1 MALLSHWHQG
11 NMVGPPG
18 PTCCRDANGQYG
30 RRKLAVWETQTG
42 SMGDANWQYGRRKL
56 AVWGF
61 QQGNLVHL
69 TSTAWPGPASSQ
81 QQGKLLVVPKN
92 GSPEPLAPGQHGRS
106 TRANLL

>member
-11 NMVGPPG
+11 NMVPTPG
-18 PTCCRDANGQYG
+18 PTCCRDANWQYG

-61 QQGNLVHL
+61 QQGNLVHPRPSQQPAAGKAAGRIL
-69 TSTAWPGPASSQ
+69 PTST
-81 QQGKLLVVPKN
+81 L
-92 GSPEPLAPGQHGRS
+92 
-106 TRANLL
+106 NLRHVSVKVSIWQVEEL